1 VLASGCSNAKVSL
14 HPSIN
19 RHWFPTTTKFRCSG
33 ICDSSIFFSEWNI
46 SKGLAIITGSHI
58 PRLEVSLSGMAG
70 PAFPEAQT
78 LANVKV
84 IITLSF
90 SDNDLEREI

>member
-1 VLASGCSNAKVSL
+1 VIASGCSNAKVSL
-14 HPSIN
+14 HPNTS

-33 ICDSSIFFSEWNI
+33 ICDSSILVSEWNI

-58 PRLEVSLSGMAG
+58 PTLELSLSGMAG

-84 IITLSF
+84 IIKLSF

>member
-1 VLASGCSNAKVSL
+1 
-14 HPSIN
+14 
-19 RHWFPTTTKFRCSG
+19 
-33 ICDSSIFFSEWNI
+33 
-46 SKGLAIITGSHI
+46 
-58 PRLEVSLSGMAG
+58 MAG
-70 PAFPEAQT
+70 PAFSEAQT

>member
-1 VLASGCSNAKVSL
+1 MSGL
-14 HPSIN
+14 
-19 RHWFPTTTKFRCSG
+19 
-33 ICDSSIFFSEWNI
+33 
-46 SKGLAIITGSHI
+46 HI
-58 PRLEVSLSGMAG
+58 PTLEVSLSGMAG

-78 LANVKV
+78 LANIKV